1 MTLAY
6 RDLALALLVVSVW
19 GANFTVI
26 QLGLQ
31 GFPPLLLA
39 ALRYVLALL
48 PAVVFIARP
57 ATPNRFWIGYGLT
70 SGVGQFGCLFY
81 AMHIGMPA
89 GVASVV
95 LQSQAFFT
103 ILLAAPVLGERI
115 TARQLV
121 GMLVAGVGL
130 YLVGASADAHRLVAI
145 PLPAFVF
152 TMVGALF
159 WGISNLIIRLASA
172 DARAHDRDLNM
183 LSLVVW
189 SSAIPP
195 IPLLA
200 LSMTL
205 NGPGAM
211 SVATVS
217 WSWMTVFAGCYLAYG
232 ATLFAFGTWSRLLA
246 DYPAAKIAPLSLLV
260 PVTGLLTARVVL
272 DEVLTPEQWIGCI
285 LIMTGLILSM
295 LRRRARPASITDESS
310 NATH

>member
-1 MTLAY
+1 MAY
-6 RDLALALLVVSVW
+6 RDLVLALLVVSVW
-19 GANFTVI
+19 GSNFTVI

-31 GFPPLLLA
+31 GFPPLPLA
-39 ALRYVLALL
+39 AFRYVLALL

-121 GMLVAGVGL
+121 GMLVAGMGL
-130 YLVGASADAHRLVAI
+130 YLVGATANNQRLNAI

-152 TMVGALF
+152 TMVAALF
-159 WGISNLIIRLASA
+159 WGISNLIVRLASA
-172 DARAHDRDLNM
+172 DARAHDRGLNM
-183 LSLVVW
+183 FSLVVW

-200 LSMTL
+200 LSMAL
-205 NGPGAM
+205 NGPGAI
-211 SVATVS
+211 STATVS

-246 DYPAAKIAPLSLLV
+246 DYPATKIAPLSLLV

-272 DEVLTPEQWIGCI
+272 YEVLTPEQWIGCI

-295 LRRRARPASITDESS
+295 LRWRARPASSADDSS